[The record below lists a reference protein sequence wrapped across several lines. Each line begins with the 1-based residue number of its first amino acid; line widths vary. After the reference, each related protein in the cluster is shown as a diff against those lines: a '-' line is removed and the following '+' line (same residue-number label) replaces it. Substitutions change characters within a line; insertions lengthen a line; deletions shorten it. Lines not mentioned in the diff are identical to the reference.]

1 MGSRGAYPC
10 DMMGGAFGGPHQ
22 LAPIM
27 RWPPRCV
34 LGVRLSLDP
43 YRTLSFYCL
52 RNPPIRQDETSRS
65 ERQRPCL
72 RPAFA

>member
-1 MGSRGAYPC
+1 MNDNIPEWIRANHPEE
-10 DMMGGAFGGPHQ
+10 
-22 LAPIM
+22 
-27 RWPPRCV
+27 V
-34 LGVRLSLDP
+34 GVRLSLDP

-52 RNPPIRQDETSRS
+52 RNPPIRQGETSRS